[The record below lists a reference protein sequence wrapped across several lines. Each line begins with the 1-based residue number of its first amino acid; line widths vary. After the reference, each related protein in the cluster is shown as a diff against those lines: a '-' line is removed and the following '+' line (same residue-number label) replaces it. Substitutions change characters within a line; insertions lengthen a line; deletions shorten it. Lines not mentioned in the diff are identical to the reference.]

1 MDVEALSPGGVQVL
15 AQPVERAASPSD
27 AGRSAHDCVKRSFTI
42 PAASLSRL
50 DLWECRLK
58 RIATSLLMLI
68 GLVVCAPAFGQV
80 VQYQFTPPPPV
91 TPLPFHPFESP
102 STLQIPNVV
111 PPDRVLKRARPPGST
126 ALNSYEA
133 PRYVPH
139 RGRVVPVPPAAV
151 PGQNNYSDRMA
162 RCAQA
167 GAAAGI
173 GANHLGA
180 FTTQCANY

>member
-1 MDVEALSPGGVQVL
+1 
-15 AQPVERAASPSD
+15 VERAASPSD
-27 AGRSAHDCVKRSFTI
+27 AGRFAHDCVKRSFTI

-50 DLWECRLK
+50 GLWECQLK
-58 RIATSLLMLI
+58 RIATPLLMLI

-111 PPDRVLKRARPPGST
+111 PPDRVLRRARPPGST
-126 ALNSYEA
+126 ALNSYET

-151 PGQNNYSDRMA
+151 PGQNNYSDRIA

-180 FTTQCANY
+180 FTTQCAN

>member
-80 VQYQFTPPPPV
+80 VQY
-91 TPLPFHPFESP
+91 PFESP

-126 ALNSYEA
+126 ALNSYDA

-167 GAAAGI
+167 
-173 GANHLGA
+173 
-180 FTTQCANY
+180 